1 MLKQNASPIER
12 PFCRLQHEQLKVQ
25 VTTDLRYEDVPVWAA
40 TRKTYQGDDHTKCV
54 SVPQT
59 AVSSS
64 TSALVCVM
72 LIVGI

>member
-1 MLKQNASPIER
+1 MA
-12 PFCRLQHEQLKVQ
+12 
-25 VTTDLRYEDVPVWAA
+25 TDLRYEYVPVWAA

-64 TSALVCVM
+64 GTNALVYVM
-72 LIVGI
+72 LIVGIWRG